1 MWSAGRTS
9 RSHEDSKT
17 PHGPV
22 LAFDASGWG
31 SFISAVKRGALG
43 A

>member
-1 MWSAGRTS
+1 M
-9 RSHEDSKT
+9 DSKT